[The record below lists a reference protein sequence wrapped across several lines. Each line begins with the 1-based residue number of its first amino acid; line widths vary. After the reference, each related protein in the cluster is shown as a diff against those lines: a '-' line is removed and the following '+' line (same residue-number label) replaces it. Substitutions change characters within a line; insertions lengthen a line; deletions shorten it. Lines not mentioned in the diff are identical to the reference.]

1 MNAYNRTRKLWLLMF
16 AAALAG
22 AAFWANAKVSADNIA
37 VSFNRDIRP
46 VFSDTCFRCH
56 GPDKNA
62 RKAGLRLDVRAE
74 ATKKSRSGATP
85 IVPGKPDESEI
96 VRRIFS
102 TDKSELMPPEDAHK
116 TLTAEQKE
124 LIRRWV
130 AEGAKYEGHW
140 AYQPITRPSA
150 PEISNLKSEIRNPI
164 DAFIQSRL
172 AKESLIAAPEADR
185 RTLIRRVSLDLTG
198 IPPTP
203 AEVAA
208 FVADKSPDA
217 YEKLVDRLLASPRY
231 AEKQTMH
238 WLDAVRYADTSGFH
252 GDNAFPTWPY
262 RDYVLRS
269 FLDNKPFD
277 QFTREQIAGDLLPNA
292 TTEQKIASAYNRLN
306 RVSAEGGLQPKE
318 YLAKYAADRVRTTS
332 ITWLG
337 ATMGCAECHDHKFD
351 PYLAKDFYSMKAFFA
366 DIKETGLVPDRG
378 RAAWGSKLEMPSEV
392 QKRRFDELTQALKWA
407 QIELDSQAERLSARR
422 AEWEKQTLQLFEA
435 KKLTWQ
441 FQRPVSATATNG
453 VKLSI
458 YNDQPIT
465 VTQYRGGNI
474 VSEEIK
480 GDGLVVAEGENPD
493 NATYTVTFKPGAGEW
508 TALGVE
514 VVQDE
519 SLPANRVARGADR
532 FVLTEVEAFLG
543 QRDGVTEGMRD
554 GGIGGQSDRGK
565 EGQNKSLVPSVPP
578 SLPLSFT
585 LATTDG
591 AGQWP
596 ENHAM
601 NAIDGNAKTGWGFSF
616 ADGRGAFIALR
627 LAQKLKTDSDS
638 VVTVR
643 LRHDSEL
650 RRATIGRFRLALSS
664 AEHSWPD
671 HQAKMANPLNG
682 LPLEVASALKEKP
695 EARTELHKK
704 NILTHFKWAAPELQ
718 PLAVRIAKLEAE
730 RDLLDSQIPRVLIS
744 ESVTPMETRIL
755 PRGNFLDESGQVVT
769 PAIPAVFGK
778 VGTDERRL
786 SRIDLADWIV
796 SRENPLTAR
805 VFVNRL
811 WRQFFGTGLTKTLDD
826 LGSQGEW
833 PTHPE
838 LLDWLASEFLHP
850 SDCGSRIAD
859 CGKSQPH
866 DWDVKHIIRLIV
878 TSHTYRQSSNPQ
890 SAIHNPQSDDPDNRL
905 LARQNRFRVEAETV
919 RDIALS
925 VSGLLVEKFGGASV
939 KPVQP
944 DRYLGT
950 LNFPVRD
957 YSADRGESLYR
968 RGLYVHWQ
976 RTFLHPSLSAFD
988 APSREECTV
997 NRVNSNTPLQALV
1010 MLNDPSFV
1018 EAARVFAQNALKQ
1031 GGLTPAS
1038 QIAWAFERASGR
1050 KPTAEEA
1057 RVLAELYQKNL
1068 TGFQRDTDG
1077 ARELA
1082 NIGDAAIP
1090 KELNATRL
1098 AAMTT
1103 VTRAILNLH
1112 ETITRN

>member
-1 MNAYNRTRKLWLLMF
+1 MKAHLRIRKLLLVALTVTL
-16 AAALAG
+16 AAM
-22 AAFWANAKVSADNIA
+22 AFWSGRQASAQSGS

-62 RKAGLRLDVRAE
+62 RKAGLRLDVREE

-102 TDKSELMPPEDAHK
+102 TDKSEMMPPEDAHK

-140 AYQPITRPSA
+140 AYQPIIRPPA
-150 PEISNLKSEIRNPI
+150 PEIRNPQSAIRNPI
-164 DAFIQSRL
+164 DAFIQARL
-172 AKESLIAAPEADR
+172 AKEGLTAAPEADR

-351 PYLAKDFYSMKAFFA
+351 PYLSKDFYSMKAFFA

-378 RAAWGSKLEMPSEV
+378 RAAWGSKLEMPTEA

-407 QIELDSQAERLSARR
+407 QTELDSQAERLSARR

-435 KKLTWQ
+435 KKLAWQ

-480 GDGLVVAEGENPD
+480 GDGLVVAEGKNPD
-493 NATYTVTFKPGAGEW
+493 NATYIVTFKPGAGEW

-532 FVLTEVEAFLG
+532 FVLTEVEAFLET
-543 QRDGVTEGMRD
+543 RDKETERLG
-554 GGIGGQSDRGK
+554 
-565 EGQNKSLVPSVPP
+565 EGRAKIHPISPSPY
-578 SLPLSFT
+578 LPVSFA

-627 LAQKLKTDSDS
+627 LAQKLKTDADS
-638 VVTVR
+638 VITVR
-643 LRHDSEL
+643 LHHDSEL

-671 HQAKMANPLNG
+671 HQAKTSSPLNG
-682 LPLEVASALKEKP
+682 LPQEVVSALKEKP
-695 EARTELHKK
+695 EARTELQKK
-704 NILTHFKWAAPELQ
+704 NISTHFKWAAPELQ
-718 PLAVRIAKLEAE
+718 PLIIRIAKLEAE
-730 RDLLDSQIPRVLIS
+730 RDLLDSQIPRVLIA

-769 PAIPAVFGK
+769 PAIPVVFGK

-796 SRENPLTAR
+796 SKENPLTAR

-811 WRQFFGTGLTKTLDD
+811 WRQFFGIGLTKTLDD

-838 LLDWLASEFLHP
+838 LLDWLASEFSHP

-890 SAIHNPQSDDPDNRL
+890 STIRNPQSDDPDNRL

-925 VSGLLVEKFGGASV
+925 VSGLLVEKFGGASI

-944 DRYLGT
+944 ERYLGT

-976 RTFLHPSLSAFD
+976 RTFLHPSLSTFD

-1031 GGLTPAS
+1031 GVTPAS
-1038 QIAWAFERASGR
+1038 QIAWAFERATGR
-1050 KPTAEEA
+1050 KPTAEET
-1057 RVLAELYQKNL
+1057 RVLAGLYQKSL
-1068 TGFQRDTDG
+1068 TGFQRDPDG

-1082 NIGDAAIP
+1082 NIGDAPTLTGKSVA
-1090 KELNATRL
+1090 RL